1 MKKALV
7 LSLVLLI
14 GVTCMAKTNYFDDL
28 YIGGDVEVVGTTT
41 FGAISVVG
49 NLTVDGTLVA
59 LDGSTSARLIS
70 AGFTSLEAA
79 ANRIGVSTT
88 IYMSI
93 ATTAISGITTI
104 THTGNAPAVVW
115 TASGG
120 FDFVGAIDLDAVTA
134 SGIISVDD
142 VTDTS
147 SAVTGSIHTDGG
159 LGVAKKA
166 WVGTD
171 LAVDGT
177 ANLDDTDIDGTLD
190 VAGTTGLFTCSTS
203 VINYTPI
210 FMVGFDVGAATTF
223 TTTDTTGA
231 LAITMAGSGTAVTWT
246 AASFDFVGSITLDA
260 ITGSGILSIDDVTDS
275 TTTITGSIHTDG
287 GLGVAKRVN
296 VGTDLDVDGITN
308 LDVTDIDDTLNVQG
322 ITTHQANVIVANATN
337 SGAMYISAYNIVYTQ
352 TASAVTV
359 FTIPANAYVTEVKV
373 MTTTAFNESGTLTCD
388 IGWSGTLEG
397 FASDLDIKAADGWAY
412 ADVYSNFGLSVGGTA
427 RDILVSVADQ
437 NNNGTAGAATV
448 YIEWTM
454 GAPGAL

>member
-147 SAVTGSIHTDGG
+147 SAV
-159 LGVAKKA
+159 
-166 WVGTD
+166 
-171 LAVDGT
+171 
-177 ANLDDTDIDGTLD
+177 
-190 VAGTTGLFTCSTS
+190 
-203 VINYTPI
+203 
-210 FMVGFDVGAATTF
+210 
-223 TTTDTTGA
+223 
-231 LAITMAGSGTAVTWT
+231 
-246 AASFDFVGSITLDA
+246 
-260 ITGSGILSIDDVTDS
+260 
-275 TTTITGSIHTDG
+275 TGSIHTDG